1 MLDPVFVDE
10 NVAFSPMPEAGE
22 EPVLHEQF
30 DLVIAVVE
38 QYEFSYNPRLLG
50 GKLLH
55 LPVPDFAW
63 PSLAQLH
70 HAVSE
75 AIRVAGS
82 GGRVLV
88 HCRGGCGRSATV
100 AGAYLIA
107 RYHASAKRVA
117 AHLRGLRGC
126 ALEHPG
132 QVGVL
137 EAYELLQ
144 GLPPEQLDRVVGLGD
159 AARLAAML
167 AYQLVSA
174 GLLGSGA
181 APRLAA
187 EASEGRGPLGRTV
200 AEIGPDAGRVARI
213 EAGLEDGRLL
223 VNVTLTGHSDFVE
236 SMLPRLLREALRG
249 MLGPLAPRSVELWDV
264 VYW

>member
-1 MLDPVFVDE
+1 MQQL
-10 NVAFSPMPEAGE
+10 AAE

-38 QYEFSYNPRLLG
+38 REEFSYNPRLLG

-70 HAVSE
+70 KAVRE
-75 AIRVAGS
+75 ALRVASS

-107 RYHASAKRVA
+107 RYHASVTRVFA
-117 AHLRGLRGC
+117 YLRRLRSC
-126 ALEHPG
+126 ALESPG

-144 GLPPEQLDRVVGLGD
+144 GLPPERVSEIVELGDRV
-159 AARLAAML
+159 RLAAML
-167 AYQLVSA
+167 ARQLVSA

-181 APRLAA
+181 APRLAV
-187 EASEGRGPLGRTV
+187 EASEGRGPLGRV
-200 AEIGPDAGRVARI
+200 VEELEPEAGKVARI
-213 EAGLEDGRLL
+213 EAGLEGDRLL
-223 VNVTLTGHSDFVE
+223 VNVTLVSHSDFVE
-236 SMLPRLLREALRG
+236 SMLPRLLRDALRG
-249 MLGPLAPRSVELWDV
+249 LLGPLAPRSVELDGV
-264 VYW
+264 DYW